1 MKVLE
6 PSDIHC
12 ILAASGWLD
21 LKNPT
26 EARNELDHVSEEAR
40 KHPDVLEM
48 RWMVCEALSDWAEAL
63 AVAREIIQTT
73 PEQPSGWLHQSYSLR
88 RAAKDGLLEAF
99 KTLQATAHLFPEEP
113 LIAYNL
119 ACYEAQLG
127 HLAEAWNWLVKAKS
141 LLGKKKL
148 LKLAMADPDLMPLQ
162 DRLRSL

>member
-1 MKVLE
+1 MKGLE

-26 EARNELDHVSEEAR
+26 EARNEIDQVSPEAR

-48 RWMVCEALSDWAEAL
+48 RWMICESLGDWPGALMI
-63 AVAREIIQTT
+63 ARDIIQST
-73 PEQPSGWLHQSYSLR
+73 PEQSSGWLHQAYALR
-88 RAAKDGLLEAF
+88 RVPDAGLEHALKALLAASN
-99 KTLQATAHLFPEEP
+99 LFPDEP

-119 ACYEAQLG
+119 ACYLAQLRQ
-127 HLAEAWNWLVKAKS
+127 LTEAWDWLLKAKS

-148 LKLAMADPDLMPLQ
+148 LQLALSDPDLEPFR
-162 DRLRSL
+162 DRLRTL